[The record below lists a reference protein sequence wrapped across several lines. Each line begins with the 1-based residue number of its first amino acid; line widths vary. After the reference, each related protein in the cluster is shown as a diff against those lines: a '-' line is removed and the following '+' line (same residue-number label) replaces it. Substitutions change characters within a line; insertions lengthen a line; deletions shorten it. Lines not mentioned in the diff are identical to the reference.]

1 MTLTVAGGNDSPA
14 AGADT
19 ASTAEAVPVVI
30 DVLANDSDADGDPLT
45 VTAVGQPLLSAT
57 PGKRGKRL
65 AVLIV
70 DPAKASAS

>member
-1 MTLTVAGGNDSPA
+1 MIRPDFGSVTLTSGEIVSLREG
-14 AGADT
+14 
-19 ASTAEAVPVVI
+19 
-30 DVLANDSDADGDPLT
+30 DVLPLHHKVDDPLT

-70 DPAKASAS
+70 DPVRTSS